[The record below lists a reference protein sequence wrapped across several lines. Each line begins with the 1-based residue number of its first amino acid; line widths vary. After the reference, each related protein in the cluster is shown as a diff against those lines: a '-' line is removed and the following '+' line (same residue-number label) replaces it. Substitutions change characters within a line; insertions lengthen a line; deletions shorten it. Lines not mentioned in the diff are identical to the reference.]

1 MTEWINNL
9 YLINTIL
16 NICSTTFTLLFLL
29 YRFTSLFSYIIGFI
43 KFCGKLFNGIIYL
56 KNLTVNYY
64 YNRTS
69 QITQD
74 TTYTID
80 TEYGL
85 NESSDHYYTSDGFV
99 FRSVYS
105 NETFF
110 NKIKRKAYNLYHYI
124 YPKKNEYN
132 VIPIY
137 ETRTSYIDDQLA
149 GNNGNNCNNGIS
161 NITNTQIEKN
171 LIIDHINNLLDEED
185 SDSISSAPLLWFD
198 QQSPHNSAYNQ
209 YNQYDPLGNYNKLTP
224 AISVTNSPTTPI
236 TNSVS
241 PKGDLNSEYNNYFNT
256 SLNKQ
261 FNNEFKPFNNEFKP
275 FNDFDKPP
283 FNNNFN
289 SSNSS
294 NSSNIINRYNTMDA
308 TPAFVNPDL
317 FVNHGNTFVNKLD
330 KTGSNSSAGCDVNL
344 NGMSDQSESDY
355 KSEYSSSTTSNSNA
369 MDLINKF
376 QNLSLKLN

>member
-56 KNLTVNYY
+56 KNLTVDYY

-69 QITQD
+69 QITED

-80 TEYGL
+80 AEHGL

-149 GNNGNNCNNGIS
+149 GNNGNNCIS

-171 LIIDHINNLLDEED
+171 LIIDHINNLLDEENE
-185 SDSISSAPLLWFD
+185 SSSSVPLLWFD
-198 QQSPHNSAYNQ
+198 QQSPDSSCNYQHNLQTNPY
-209 YNQYDPLGNYNKLTP
+209 YDPLGNFVINGRTDNQIDY
-224 AISVTNSPTTPI
+224 
-236 TNSVS
+236 
-241 PKGDLNSEYNNYFNT
+241 LNTEYNNYYN
-256 SLNKQ
+256 NR
-261 FNNEFKPFNNEFKP
+261 FNNHYNNYNNHSNNHYNNNKDY
-275 FNDFDKPP
+275 NNSGNN
-283 FNNNFN
+283 FNNNTVATTN
-289 SSNSS
+289 IGIVSNP
-294 NSSNIINRYNTMDA
+294 NLIKNNITIGTA
-308 TPAFVNPDL
+308 LDL
-317 FVNHGNTFVNKLD
+317 
-330 KTGSNSSAGCDVNL
+330 SR
-344 NGMSDQSESDY
+344 MSDCGESDY
-355 KSEYSSSTTSNSNA
+355 KSECKSDYSNHSNA
-369 MDLINKF
+369 NDLINKF

>member
-43 KFCGKLFNGIIYL
+43 KFCGKLFNGIIYF

-69 QITQD
+69 PITQD

-80 TEYGL
+80 AEYGL

-198 QQSPHNSAYNQ
+198 QHSPHNSAYNQ

-224 AISVTNSPTTPI
+224 AISVTNPLATPI

-261 FNNEFKPFNNEFKP
+261 FNNEFKPFN
-275 FNDFDKPP
+275 DFDKPP

-289 SSNSS
+289 NNSSNNSS
-294 NSSNIINRYNTMDA
+294 NSSNIINWYNTMDA
-308 TPAFVNPDL
+308 TPTFVNP
-317 FVNHGNTFVNKLD
+317 NTS
-330 KTGSNSSAGCDVNL
+330 TGCDVNL

-355 KSEYSSSTTSNSNA
+355 KSEYSSSITSNSNA